1 MKTLIFP
8 QFYTKNDDEL
18 SIILPRQARYKH
30 RKPSKKWPGF
40 TQNPAYYEYTY
51 DTAWHKDAQ
60 PLEDWFKWY

>member
-1 MKTLIFP
+1 MMVNGAS
-8 QFYTKNDDEL
+8 FYQDRFGT
-18 SIILPRQARYKH
+18 YKQ
-30 RKPSKKWPGF
+30 RKPSKKRPGF